1 MPTGDS
7 VPSAPYGG
15 EVATVISPASD
26 PAIGTAGSSEA
37 PPAPAGE
44 PRALVLAAAASRP
57 VVAPVNPIALAELT
71 TSLGVGHVTAQALL
85 RRGLDDLAQASAW
98 LAGRVD
104 AAAPLPNLD
113 AAAQLVARHIEAGS
127 RILVHGDY
135 DVDGVCATAIL
146 LDTLQFLGAQAAWHL
161 PKRGVDGYG
170 ITSTSLERIGRLG
183 AQLVIS
189 VDCGITAVD
198 EVALLRDA
206 GVDVLITDHHLPRG
220 DGTLPATTILHPAVR
235 GEELVQPA
243 TAPCGAGVAAHL
255 ARALL
260 QGAGQRAE
268 GLIDG
273 IAELT
278 ALATIAD
285 CVPLT
290 GENRALV
297 REGLG
302 ALARTRRPGL
312 RALLRAARVDAA
324 SLDGTAVAF
333 RLSPRLNAAGRVAR
347 ADLALALLRTGSD
360 DEAARL
366 VEEIERCN
374 LRRRETELEVRRAAE
389 QQVRA
394 LGPRSGYVLAGEGW
408 PAGVVGITAS
418 RIAEATGSPTV
429 IVGLSGDAGTG
440 SARSAR
446 GLDLA
451 ALLSECAEHLERFGG
466 HAQAAGCE
474 VRTEQLHAF
483 AEAFDAAA
491 ARALE
496 HADDQ
501 TGPAIDAVAE
511 VRDLTLDLAD
521 ELAAFEPTGEG
532 NPAVRLLLPSV
543 RVIEESPMGSGNEHR
558 RAVIASGGARTNAV
572 AFSSPPIPMG
582 VPLDLVVHLE
592 RSTFGGTV
600 EARVVVQSV
609 HPLERQPA
617 LAATVGRDAGGL
629 AALLSGYQEPVPAP
643 QVPPRPSVDRRGCSV
658 AAALRV
664 AAACGRE
671 PIAYVSDTGRRA
683 PQLRSLG
690 FTGTVVGPAALART
704 LALADAAHGLVI
716 CVDPPLDPRAAAAL
730 SSTAV
735 EAWWSW
741 TEAEL
746 TYSLHV
752 LEREFALRPL
762 MVELFR
768 GLRGAGAPVPA
779 LGLLA
784 FLPDGAAPAGL
795 GRAVRVLEE
804 LGLVQVGEGLSSV
817 ELISAERA
825 DVDRSTVFAQ
835 AAAVVEEAR
844 AWSLSPQSA

>member
-1 MPTGDS
+1 M
-7 VPSAPYGG
+7 
-15 EVATVISPASD
+15 ATVTSPDSAT
-26 PAIGTAGSSEA
+26 PLT
-37 PPAPAGE
+37 PPAPVGPADGE
-44 PRALVLAAAASRP
+44 PRAEVHPAADPRPVAAAVDA
-57 VVAPVNPIALAELT
+57 AALRELMGAL
-71 TSLGVGHVTAQALL
+71 SVGHVTAQALL
-85 RRGLDDLAQASAW
+85 RRGLSDPAEASRW
-98 LAGRVD
+98 LGGRAD
-104 AAAPLPNLD
+104 AATELPGLD
-113 AAAQLVARHIEAGS
+113 AAVALVLHHVQAGS
-127 RILVHGDY
+127 RILIHGDY
-135 DVDGVCATAIL
+135 DVDGVCASAIL
-146 LDTLQFLGAQAAWHL
+146 LDTLELLGSRAAWHL

-170 ITSTSLERIGRLG
+170 LTAASLERIGRLG
-183 AQLVIS
+183 AELVIT

-198 EVALLRDA
+198 ESRQLREA
-206 GVDVLITDHHLPRG
+206 GVDVLITDHHLARD
-220 DGTLPATTILHPAVR
+220 DGQLPPVTILHPAVR
-235 GEELVQPA
+235 GGELVEPA

-260 QGAGQRAE
+260 AEAGQSAAA
-268 GLIDG
+268 LQDG

-290 GENRALV
+290 GENRQLV
-297 REGLG
+297 RDGLA

-312 RALLRAARVDAA
+312 RALLRSARVDAA
-324 SLDGTAVAF
+324 TLDGQAVGF
-333 RLSPRLNAAGRVAR
+333 RLAPRLNAAGRVAR

-360 DEAARL
+360 EEAARL

-374 LRRRETELEVRRAAE
+374 LRRREAELEVRRAAE

-418 RIAEATGSPTV
+418 RIAEDTDRPTV
-429 IVGLSGDAGTG
+429 VVGMNGEIGSG

-451 ALLSECAEHLERFGG
+451 ALLGECRGELEKFGG
-466 HAQAAGCE
+466 HAAAAGCE
-474 VRTEQLHAF
+474 VRAEKLEAF
-483 AEAFDAAA
+483 AAAFDAAA

-496 HADDQ
+496 SAAE
-501 TGPAIDAVAE
+501 TPPPSVDAVAE
-511 VRDLTLDLAD
+511 VRDLTLDLAE

-592 RSTFGGTV
+592 RSSYGGTV

-609 HPLERQPA
+609 HELERA
-617 LAATVGRDAGGL
+617 SASSAAGVGRDATAL
-629 AALLSGYQEPVPAP
+629 AALLAGYQEPLPAS
-643 QVPPRPSVDRRGCSV
+643 VLPPRPSVDRRGCSV

-671 PIAYVSDTGRRA
+671 PIAYVADTGRRA
-683 PQLRSLG
+683 PQLRALG
-690 FTGTVVGPAALART
+690 FTGTIAGPAALPR
-704 LALADAAHGLVI
+704 ALAVADPDRSLVI

-730 SSTAV
+730 ASTDV

-762 MVELFR
+762 MVALYR
-768 GLRGAGAPVPA
+768 GLRDAGAPLHA

-784 FLPDGAAPAGL
+784 LLPEGHAPAGL
-795 GRAVRVLEE
+795 GRAVRVLED
-804 LGLVQVGEGLSSV
+804 LGLVTVGEALGSV
-817 ELISAERA
+817 ELISQERA
-825 DVDRSTVFAQ
+825 ELERSAIFTQ
-835 AAAVVEEAR
+835 SAALVEEAR